1 MNTADLRLLIDHN
14 VGRGVALALY
24 EVGYDAVFAGDVDPH
39 LSDTA
44 ILAWAVSERRLVITQ
59 DNDFGALVYRSG
71 EPHSG
76 VLLLRMPDATRQE
89 RTTTLLWLLDHYAS
103 AISGHFSVFQ
113 NDQLRIR
120 SLR

>member
-14 VGRGVALALY
+14 IGRGVALALCDA
-24 EVGYDAVFAGDVDPH
+24 GYDAVFAGDVDPH

-44 ILAWAVSERRLVITQ
+44 ILAWAVSEGRLIITQ

-71 EPHSG
+71 KPHSG

-89 RTTTLLWLLDHYAS
+89 RTTTLLWLLDHYAA

-120 SLR
+120 SSR